1 MQLTAVERL
10 ILLKLT
16 NILEVIEPAKAQQ
29 HDVDAQAL
37 ELGDEAG
44 LAELFQVLDLGE
56 PSPAIRVGRPTLR
69 LVHSA
74 E

>member
-16 NILEVIEPAKAQQ
+16 NILELIDPANARQY
-29 HDVDAQAL
+29 DADAQAL
-37 ELGDEAG
+37 ELGDRSG
-44 LAELFQVLDLGE
+44 LAELFQVLDLDQ
-56 PSPAIRVGRPTLR
+56 PSSAICVGRPTLR